1 MLSVPIGSEL
11 WRLLTWDSLKESR
24 RCHRGRHRHRPCDGR
39 TTAVRLAA
47 EGAHVFIFGR
57 RRVELDAAVDAIGAE
72 SATAVTGDVS
82 NLADLDEL
90 YNAVRTRGRGL
101 DVLKVPIA

>member
-1 MLSVPIGSEL
+1 
-11 WRLLTWDSLKESR
+11 
-24 RCHRGRHRHRPCDGR
+24 
-39 TTAVRLAA
+39 
-47 EGAHVFIFGR
+47 
-57 RRVELDAAVDAIGAE
+57 LDAAVDAIGAE